1 MGAAPARQAPP
12 ATVVAWVVILGGVS
26 AAMHVAKLPPAL
38 PVLQRELG
46 ISLVQGGFLLSLVQL
61 GSMSLGVVAGL
72 TADGIGLRRSMV
84 AGLTL
89 LSVAGLAGA
98 WADSVGTLLAL
109 RALEGLGFLLATVP
123 APSLLRRNVPPAQLL
138 RMLGFWGAFMPF
150 GTALALLCGPAA
162 MGLLGWPG
170 WWWLVAALSGAMALA
185 VWRCVPADAPRRA
198 PAAAPPGP
206 APAGTSVGWPARLAH
221 TLGAP
226 GPWLAALTF
235 CAYSAQWLAVIGF
248 LPSLYAQLGWG
259 GALGAVLTAL
269 VAAANILGNVLAGRL
284 LSAGVAPGRLL
295 WAGFGAMAL
304 GAFLAYGAPTQ
315 DVAALRYAGALLFS
329 ALGGLVPGSLFALA
343 PRLAPSEAAVSTTVG
358 WMMQWSALGQVGG
371 PPLAAWLASRA
382 GGWQFTWVLTGACC
396 VAGALL
402 AAQIGRRVRLAA

>member
-1 MGAAPARQAPP
+1 MWPCTKLAA
-12 ATVVAWVVILGGVS
+12 S
-26 AAMHVAKLPPAL
+26 AAGA
-38 PVLQRELG
+38 
-46 ISLVQGGFLLSLVQL
+46 
-61 GSMSLGVVAGL
+61 
-72 TADGIGLRRSMV
+72 IGY
-84 AGLTL
+84 
-89 LSVAGLAGA
+89 SV
-98 WADSVGTLLAL
+98 
-109 RALEGLGFLLATVP
+109 
-123 APSLLRRNVPPAQLL
+123 
-138 RMLGFWGAFMPF
+138 
-150 GTALALLCGPAA
+150 C
-162 MGLLGWPG
+162 
-170 WWWLVAALSGAMALA
+170 AMALA

-206 APAGTSVGWPARLAH
+206 APAGTSVGWPARLTH

-396 VAGALL
+396 VAGAVL